1 MNTRFLV
8 LLGILG
14 ISLGILAQVSGA
26 RGYPLLLIA
35 AGGVVLA
42 LPCVHRSG
50 GKCVSRHDDGDV
62 AFSMPP
68 VGTCPPERLRE
79 ARLLAAR
86 VVESANP
93 PGAAGTAEAPD
104 TVEAAQQER

>member
-1 MNTRFLV
+1 MITRFLV
-8 LLGILG
+8 VLGVLG
-14 ISLGILAQVSGA
+14 ISLGILALVAGA

-35 AGGVVLA
+35 VRGIVLA

-50 GKCVSRHDDGDV
+50 GTSVSRHDDGEV

-68 VGTCPPERLRE
+68 VGTCPPERLSE

-86 VVESANP
+86 VVESSGP
-93 PGAAGTAEAPD
+93 PEPAT
-104 TVEAAQQER
+104 TVEAADASDTPPRER

>member
-50 GKCVSRHDDGDV
+50 GKSVARHHGDV

-93 PGAAGTAEAPD
+93 PEAAGTAEAPD
-104 TVEAAQQER
+104 TVEKPPLER

>member
-1 MNTRFLV
+1 MTTRFLV
-8 LLGILG
+8 VLGILG
-14 ISLGILAQVSGA
+14 ISLGILAQVGGA

-50 GKCVSRHDDGDV
+50 GKSVSRHDGDV

-86 VVESANP
+86 VVESANQP
-93 PGAAGTAEAPD
+93 ETAGTAEAVD
-104 TVEAAQQER
+104 TAETPQQER